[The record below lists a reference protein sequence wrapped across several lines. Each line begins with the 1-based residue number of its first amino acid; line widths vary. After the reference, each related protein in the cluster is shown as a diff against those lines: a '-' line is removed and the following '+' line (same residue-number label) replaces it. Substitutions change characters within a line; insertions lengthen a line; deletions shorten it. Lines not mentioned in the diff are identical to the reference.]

1 MTNWTK
7 TLIIAWAVAI
17 GIGQAEAKETAEK
30 LKSDFDCVA
39 SYFNLDEGATAH
51 DYAKAM
57 IETKHDVLKAVFESC
72 SGEQFEPS
80 FITRLQ
86 VDAKVHGLSA
96 PDQSFMDFRHAH
108 FTNLDRHFK

>member
-7 TLIIAWAVAI
+7 TLIIAWTVAI

-57 IETKHDVLKAVFESC
+57 IETDHDVLTAVFESC
-72 SGEQFEPS
+72 SGEEFEPS
-80 FITRLQ
+80 FVTRLK

-96 PDQSFMDFRHAH
+96 PDQPFMDFRQEY
-108 FTNLDRHFK
+108 FDKLDRTLN